1 MAIINIEIVS
11 DFVCAWCFIAKR
23 RLGMAI
29 SLYQKTY
36 PGGKSDKIN
45 IWWKH
50 YYLNYGPSTHSIEKS
65 EAADERLSDMT
76 TDQREKLYKR
86 MNQIGRSVGI
96 NFKGGGKVGDTRLAH
111 VLARLGSIK
120 EPDVENAVIEGIFKA
135 YHEEEKD
142 ITDRDVLRKIG
153 MSAGISAIE
162 VEEYL
167 GIREPESFDE
177 TQKYVDEEA
186 RENKE
191 RLAGAGVPAIT
202 IQGQH
207 LEGQPDV
214 DDLMEALVKA
224 KEGDTGS

>member
-1 MAIINIEIVS
+1 
-11 DFVCAWCFIAKR
+11 
-23 RLGMAI
+23 
-29 SLYQKTY
+29 
-36 PGGKSDKIN
+36 
-45 IWWKH
+45 
-50 YYLNYGPSTHSIEKS
+50 
-65 EAADERLSDMT
+65 MT
-76 TDQREKLYKR
+76 TEQREKLYKR

-120 EPDVENAVIEGIFKA
+120 EPDVGNAVLEGIFKA

-142 ITDRDVLRKIG
+142 ITDRDVLREIG
-153 MSAGISAIE
+153 ISSGISAVE

-177 TQKYVDEEA
+177 TQRYVDEEA
-186 RENKE
+186 QENKE
-191 RLAGAGVPAIT
+191 RLAGSGVPSIT
-202 IQGQH
+202 IQGQR

-224 KEGDTGS
+224 KEGDTAN